1 MQIVNIH
8 RGSIA
13 AIDYEDDEGQDFSAQ
28 IVNGEWIG
36 GGFVRAIIHG
46 ADDGR
51 TSQARDPGSHGFVGF
66 DEQAYLAAYD
76 IAREQATLPQVDLDD

>member
-13 AIDYEDDEGQDFSAQ
+13 AIEYLDDEGQDFEAQ
-28 IVNGEWIG
+28 IINGEWIG
-36 GGFVRAIIHG
+36 GGFVRAIIQG

-51 TSQARDPGSHGFVGF
+51 ACEVRDASAHGYTGF
-66 DEQAYLAAYD
+66 DEEAYCAAYD
-76 IAREQATLPQVDLDD
+76 IARQQATLPQVDLDD